1 MNMNNKKRILFILC
15 LSTLLVNIPSAKDS
29 INPLQYYYNIDKSCF
44 YDEESQ
50 DILIN
55 DDTTLNVSS
64 SIDEILDSE
73 NEMVP
78 QGLTIMNDYILVS
91 AYEYNKKDN
100 SYIYVFDM
108 NGNKINSFKLQNSAH
123 VGGISYDSKNQLI
136 WVSSNNGSV
145 DAYNS
150 NDILEMEENI
160 PKFDDLDLGDGL
172 TNYIDSNYN
181 SVSFLTTYDNY
192 LYVGNYSLINYGLL
206 KKYSIN
212 FENNNKRIILK
223 LENTYKIPSKVQG
236 VTFIN
241 RNDNIYMVLSRSCSR
256 RVTSIMQIY
265 KFSDDIKD
273 YNKNKNYIAYEI
285 PPMVEQTALLDNQIY
300 ELYESNAK
308 PYKSNKNN
316 KTLTKSLIKDII
328 SD

>member
-1 MNMNNKKRILFILC
+1 MNNKKRILFILC